1 MSNTGSKKFIRT
13 LGLAAT
19 AALFLGN
26 FAALAPSASAAK
38 CPAGKS
44 DGKTIGNIKVGSLTV
59 PVKSVTYPLSGELNP
74 PISPL
79 NAGVSA
85 RHNPLE
91 AKEGSSIIVWHI
103 NYKGC
108 VGKLNPITESKV
120 GAKFSV
126 VDEMGTTQ
134 SYKIA
139 SKTTVAL
146 GDYKP
151 EWFRLDG
158 PRQLV
163 FVTCGGKVV
172 KGHYTRNQI
181 LIAVPS

>member
-1 MSNTGSKKFIRT
+1 MATKESINIKRM
-13 LGLAAT
+13 LGLAVT
-19 AALFLGN
+19 AVLFLGN
-26 FAALAPSASAAK
+26 FAALAPTASAAK
-38 CPAGKS
+38 CPAGNS
-44 DGKTIGNIKVGSLTV
+44 DGKTIGTIKVGSLAV

-91 AKEGSSIIVWHI
+91 ATEGSSIIVWHI

-126 VDEMGTTQ
+126 VDEKGATR

-139 SKTTVAL
+139 SKTTVPL
-146 GDYKP
+146 GDYKTD
-151 EWFRLDG
+151 WFRLDG

-181 LIAVPS
+181 LIAVPT